1 MYFSEDA
8 FWNWT
13 AFLTNRARVITY
25 TNVWNII
32 LSIFRSPKI
41 IFVGLKSVIC
51 MSLNPLFKW
60 DFCSDGV
67 LKKAK
72 KYKQEENVMYIKIFY
87 LFLHLNSNI
96 CIYTSLPNLHLF
108 FLLAI
113 IFKLFTPNCLCFRL
127 EANYKHLWVNNFLLL
142 LLYSYHFLKLVG
154 ILQPT
159 IHKSI
164 SLGVYKCERNL
175 GAIYRLKNSRWFFCS
190 EKRIL

>member
-1 MYFSEDA
+1 MVLEDFNSLGILLGRLFSRCMLFRRHFYLFGEKIMYFSEDA

-96 CIYTSLPNLHLF
+96 CICTSLPNLHLF
-108 FLLAI
+108 F
-113 IFKLFTPNCLCFRL
+113 C
-127 EANYKHLWVNNFLLL
+127 W
-142 LLYSYHFLKLVG
+142 
-154 ILQPT
+154 Q
-159 IHKSI
+159 
-164 SLGVYKCERNL
+164 
-175 GAIYRLKNSRWFFCS
+175 
-190 EKRIL
+190 